1 MTNKL
6 SDANSRS
13 RWIPVLIVTLIVVFF
28 FVQLS
33 DILMP
38 FIVGALIAYL
48 GDPIVDR
55 LEARGYSRSSGVV
68 IVFALLMTLVIVVS
82 GIVVPLLIQPVSY
95 THLTLPTICS
105 V

>member
-13 RWIPVLIVTLIVVFF
+13 RWLPILMVTLIVVFF

-33 DILMP
+33 EILMP

-48 GDPIVDR
+48 DKR
-55 LEARGYSRSSGVV
+55 
-68 IVFALLMTLVIVVS
+68 
-82 GIVVPLLIQPVSY
+82 
-95 THLTLPTICS
+95 
-105 V
+105 

>member
-1 MTNKL
+1 VTNKL

-13 RWIPVLIVTLIVVFF
+13 RWLPVLIVTLIVVFF

-48 GDPIVDR
+48 GRPYR
-55 LEARGYSRSSGVV
+55 RSTRGAGLFS
-68 IVFALLMTLVIVVS
+68 LVRAWS
-82 GIVVPLLIQPVSY
+82 LF
-95 THLTLPTICS
+95 LPC
-105 V
+105 